1 MPHID
6 HVPVE
11 LQEHNEAAP
20 AGGGGDATG
29 TASPKGT
36 LVSTQILN
44 LTFFKC

>member
-20 AGGGGDATG
+20 AGGRYRDWFAQRHFGEHT
-29 TASPKGT
+29 
-36 LVSTQILN
+36 N
-44 LTFFKC
+44 FKFDLF